1 MRNLSKKILL
11 TCIMLFGLY
20 YIFFFSQI
28 AESLKLV
35 FKVIPMLL
43 IIILAATQKNLGIKK
58 YQLLIVIGLV
68 FCMVGDYTLQW
79 FLIGLTSFLIGHIF
93 YIFAFSSTNERQVPT
108 WAKIVLLVYGA
119 SMAVWIVGTV
129 FSSGDVVLG
138 FAVIAYISVIL
149 TMGWTAI
156 KTGSTFATIGALLF
170 IASDSYL
177 AVDKF
182 VMPLPFS
189 HEFIML
195 TYYSAQIL
203 IALSILQYSEIRSK
217 VLQ

>member
-1 MRNLSKKILL
+1 MRILSKKVLL
-11 TCIMLFGLY
+11 AFIILFGLY
-20 YIFFFSQI
+20 YIFFLSHI
-28 AESLKLV
+28 PESLILI

-43 IIILAATQKNLGIKK
+43 IIILAATPKNLGIKK

-119 SMAVWIVGTV
+119 SMAVWIAGTV
-129 FSSGDVVLG
+129 FSSGEIVLG
-138 FAVIAYISVIL
+138 IAVIAYISVIL

-156 KTGSTFATIGALLF
+156 RTGSTFATIGALLF
-170 IASDSYL
+170 ISSDSYL
-177 AVDKF
+177 AINKF

-203 IALSILQYSEIRSK
+203 IALSISQYSEIRSK

>member
-1 MRNLSKKILL
+1 MRILSKKVLL
-11 TCIMLFGLY
+11 AFIILFGLY
-20 YIFFFSQI
+20 YIFFLSHI
-28 AESLKLV
+28 PESLILI

-43 IIILAATQKNLGIKK
+43 IIILAATSKNLGIKK

-119 SMAVWIVGTV
+119 GMAVWIAGTV
-129 FSSGDVVLG
+129 FSSGEIVLG
-138 FAVIAYISVIL
+138 IAVIAYISVIL

-156 KTGSTFATIGALLF
+156 RTGSTFATIGALLF
-170 IASDSYL
+170 ISSDSYL
-177 AVDKF
+177 AINKF

-203 IALSILQYSEIRSK
+203 IALSISQYSEIRSK

>member
-1 MRNLSKKILL
+1 MSKKILL
-11 TCIMLFGLY
+11 TLIMLFGLY

>member
-1 MRNLSKKILL
+1 MRILSKKVLL
-11 TCIMLFGLY
+11 AFIILFGLY
-20 YIFFFSQI
+20 YIFFLSQI
-28 AESLKLV
+28 PENLILI

-43 IIILAATQKNLGIKK
+43 IIILAATPKNLDIKK

-119 SMAVWIVGTV
+119 SMAVWIAGTV
-129 FSSGDVVLG
+129 FSSGEIVLG
-138 FAVIAYISVIL
+138 IAVIAYISVIL

-156 KTGSTFATIGALLF
+156 RTGSTFATIGALLF
-170 IASDSYL
+170 ISSDSYL
-177 AVDKF
+177 AINKF

-203 IALSILQYSEIRSK
+203 IALSISQYSEIRSK

>member
-1 MRNLSKKILL
+1 MSKKILL
-11 TCIMLFGLY
+11 TCIILFGLY
-20 YIFFFSQI
+20 YIFFFSHI
-28 AESLKLV
+28 AESLILI

-43 IIILAATQKNLGIKK
+43 IIILAATPKNLGIKK

-93 YIFAFSSTNERQVPT
+93 YIFAFFSTNERQVPT
-108 WAKIVLLVYGA
+108 WAKIVLLVYGV
-119 SMAVWIVGTV
+119 SMAVWIAGTV
-129 FSSGDVVLG
+129 FSSGEVVLG
-138 FAVIAYISVIL
+138 IAVIAYISVIL

-156 KTGSTFATIGALLF
+156 RTGSTFATIGALLF
-170 IASDSYL
+170 ISSDSYL
-177 AVDKF
+177 SINKF

-189 HEFIML
+189 HEVIML
-195 TYYSAQIL
+195 TYYGAQIL

>member
-11 TCIMLFGLY
+11 TCIILFGLY
-20 YIFFFSQI
+20 YIFFFSHI
-28 AESLKLV
+28 TESLILI

-43 IIILAATQKNLGIKK
+43 IIILAALPKNLGVKK
-58 YQLLIVIGLV
+58 YQLLIIIGLV

-79 FLIGLTSFLIGHIF
+79 FLIGLSSFLIGHIF
-93 YIFAFSSTNERQVPT
+93 YIFAFLSTNERQVPT
-108 WAKIVLLVYGA
+108 WAKIVLLVYGVG
-119 SMAVWIVGTV
+119 MAVWIAGTV
-129 FSSGDVVLG
+129 FSSGEVVLG
-138 FAVIAYISVIL
+138 IAVIAYISVIL

-156 KTGSTFATIGALLF
+156 RTGSTLATIGALLF
-170 IASDSYL
+170 ISSDSYL
-177 AVDKF
+177 AINKF

-189 HEFIML
+189 HEVIML
-195 TYYSAQIL
+195 TYYGAQIL

>member
-11 TCIMLFGLY
+11 TLIMLFGLY

-58 YQLLIVIGLV
+58 YQVLIIIGLV

-108 WAKIVLLVYGA
+108 WAKIVLLIYGA

>member
-1 MRNLSKKILL
+1 LSKKILL
-11 TCIMLFGLY
+11 TCIILFGLY
-20 YIFFFSQI
+20 YIFFFSHI
-28 AESLKLV
+28 AESLILI

-43 IIILAATQKNLGIKK
+43 IIILAATPKNLGIKK

-93 YIFAFSSTNERQVPT
+93 YIFAFFSTNERQVPT
-108 WAKIVLLVYGA
+108 WAKIVLLVYGV
-119 SMAVWIVGTV
+119 SMAVWIAGTV
-129 FSSGDVVLG
+129 FSSGEVALG
-138 FAVIAYISVIL
+138 IAVIAYISVIL

-156 KTGSTFATIGALLF
+156 RTGSTFATIGALLF
-170 IASDSYL
+170 ISSDSYL
-177 AVDKF
+177 SINKF

-189 HEFIML
+189 HEIIML
-195 TYYSAQIL
+195 TYYGAQIL

>member
-68 FCMVGDYTLQW
+68 FCMVGDYTLQR

>member
-1 MRNLSKKILL
+1 MRNLSKKIL
-11 TCIMLFGLY
+11 IAFIILFGLY
-20 YIFFFSQI
+20 YVFFLPHI
-28 AESLKLV
+28 AESLILI
-35 FKVIPMLL
+35 FKVIPMFL
-43 IIILAATQKNLGIKK
+43 IIILAATSKNLGIKK

-93 YIFAFSSTNERQVPT
+93 YILAFSSTNERQVPT

-119 SMAVWIVGTV
+119 SMALWIAGTV
-129 FSSGDVVLG
+129 FSSGDIVLG
-138 FAVIAYISVIL
+138 IAVIAYISVIL

-156 KTGSTFATIGALLF
+156 RTGSTFATIGALLF
-170 IASDSYL
+170 ILSDSYL
-177 AVDKF
+177 AINKF

-203 IALSILQYSEIRSK
+203 IALSISQYSEIRSK

>member
-1 MRNLSKKILL
+1 MSKKIL
-11 TCIMLFGLY
+11 IPFIILFGLY

-119 SMAVWIVGTV
+119 SMAVWIVSTV

-138 FAVIAYISVIL
+138 VAVIAYISVIL

-156 KTGSTFATIGALLF
+156 RTGSTFATIGALLF

>member
-1 MRNLSKKILL
+1 MRILSKKFLIAF
-11 TCIMLFGLY
+11 IILFGLY
-20 YIFFFSQI
+20 YVFFLSHI
-28 AESLKLV
+28 AESLILI

-43 IIILAATQKNLGIKK
+43 IIILAATSKNLGIKK

-93 YIFAFSSTNERQVPT
+93 YILAFFSTNERQVPA

-119 SMAVWIVGTV
+119 SMAVWIAGTV
-129 FSSGDVVLG
+129 FSSGEVVLG
-138 FAVIAYISVIL
+138 IAVIAYVSVIL

-156 KTGSTFATIGALLF
+156 RTGSTFATIGALLF
-170 IASDSYL
+170 ISSDSYL
-177 AVDKF
+177 AINKF

-189 HEFIML
+189 HEIIML

-203 IALSILQYSEIRSK
+203 IALSISQYSEIRSK

>member
-1 MRNLSKKILL
+1 MSKKIL
-11 TCIMLFGLY
+11 IPFIILFGLY
-20 YIFFFSQI
+20 YIFFFSHI

-43 IIILAATQKNLGIKK
+43 IIILAATPKNLGIKK

-79 FLIGLTSFLIGHIF
+79 FLVGLTSFLIGHIF
-93 YIFAFSSTNERQVPT
+93 YILAFSSTNERQVPT
-108 WAKIVLLVYGA
+108 WAKIVLLVYGG

-129 FSSGDVVLG
+129 FSSGEVVLG

-156 KTGSTFATIGALLF
+156 RTGSTLATIGAMLF

-177 AVDKF
+177 AIDKF

>member
-1 MRNLSKKILL
+1 MRILSKKVLL
-11 TCIMLFGLY
+11 AFIILFGLY
-20 YIFFFSQI
+20 YIFFLSHI
-28 AESLKLV
+28 PESLILI

-43 IIILAATQKNLGIKK
+43 IIILAATPKNLGIKK

-79 FLIGLTSFLIGHIF
+79 FLIGLSSFLIGQIF

-119 SMAVWIVGTV
+119 SMAVWIAGTV
-129 FSSGDVVLG
+129 FSSGEIVLG
-138 FAVIAYISVIL
+138 IAVIAYISVIL

-156 KTGSTFATIGALLF
+156 RTGSTFATIGALLF
-170 IASDSYL
+170 ISSDSYL
-177 AVDKF
+177 AINKF

-203 IALSILQYSEIRSK
+203 IALSISQYSEIRSK

>member
-1 MRNLSKKILL
+1 MSKKVLL
-11 TCIMLFGLY
+11 AFIILFGLY
-20 YIFFFSQI
+20 YIFFLSHI
-28 AESLKLV
+28 PESLILI

-43 IIILAATQKNLGIKK
+43 IIILAVTTKNLGIKK

-68 FCMVGDYTLQW
+68 FCMIGDYTLQW

-119 SMAVWIVGTV
+119 SMAVWIAGTV
-129 FSSGDVVLG
+129 FSSGEIVLG
-138 FAVIAYISVIL
+138 IAVIAYISVIL

-156 KTGSTFATIGALLF
+156 RTGSTFATIGALLF
-170 IASDSYL
+170 ISSDSYL
-177 AVDKF
+177 AINKF

-195 TYYSAQIL
+195 TYYGAQIL
-203 IALSILQYSEIRSK
+203 IALSISQYSEIRSK

>member
-1 MRNLSKKILL
+1 MSKKVLL
-11 TCIMLFGLY
+11 AFIILFGLY
-20 YIFFFSQI
+20 YIFFLSHI
-28 AESLKLV
+28 PESLILI

-43 IIILAATQKNLGIKK
+43 IIILAATSKNLGIKK

-68 FCMVGDYTLQW
+68 FCMIGDYTLQW

-129 FSSGDVVLG
+129 FSSGEIVLG
-138 FAVIAYISVIL
+138 IAVIAYISVIL

-156 KTGSTFATIGALLF
+156 RTGSTYATIGALLF
-170 IASDSYL
+170 ISSDSYL
-177 AVDKF
+177 AINKF

-203 IALSILQYSEIRSK
+203 IALSISQYSEIRSK

>member
-11 TCIMLFGLY
+11 TCIILFGLY
-20 YIFFFSQI
+20 YIFFFSHI
-28 AESLKLV
+28 TESLILI

-43 IIILAATQKNLGIKK
+43 IIILAALPKNSGVKK

-68 FCMVGDYTLQW
+68 FCMIGDYTLQW
-79 FLIGLTSFLIGHIF
+79 FLIGLSSFLIGHIF
-93 YIFAFSSTNERQVPT
+93 YIFAFLSTNERQVPT
-108 WAKIVLLVYGA
+108 WVKIVLLVYGV
-119 SMAVWIVGTV
+119 SMAVWIAGTV
-129 FSSGDVVLG
+129 FSSGEVVLG
-138 FAVIAYISVIL
+138 IAVIAYISVIL

-156 KTGSTFATIGALLF
+156 RTGSKFATIGALLF
-170 IASDSYL
+170 ISSDSYL
-177 AVDKF
+177 AINKF

-189 HEFIML
+189 HEVIML
-195 TYYSAQIL
+195 TYYGAQIL

>member
-79 FLIGLTSFLIGHIF
+79 FLFGLTSFLIGHIF

>member
-1 MRNLSKKILL
+1 MRNLSKKFLIA
-11 TCIMLFGLY
+11 CIILFGLY
-20 YIFFFSQI
+20 YVFFLSHI
-28 AESLKLV
+28 AESLILI
-35 FKVIPMLL
+35 FKVMPMLL
-43 IIILAATQKNLGIKK
+43 IIILAVTSKNVGIKK

-93 YIFAFSSTNERQVPT
+93 YVLAFSSTNERQVPA

-119 SMAVWIVGTV
+119 SMAVWIAGTV
-129 FSSGDVVLG
+129 FSSGEVVLG
-138 FAVIAYISVIL
+138 IAVIAYIAVIL

-156 KTGSTFATIGALLF
+156 RTGSTFATIGALLF
-170 IASDSYL
+170 ISSDSYL
-177 AVDKF
+177 AINKF

-189 HEFIML
+189 HELIML

-203 IALSILQYSEIRSK
+203 IALSISQYSEIRSK

>member
-1 MRNLSKKILL
+1 MARKILL
-11 TCIMLFGLY
+11 TFIILFGLY
-20 YIFFFSQI
+20 YIFFFSHIDQ
-28 AESLKLV
+28 SLKLI
-35 FKVIPMLL
+35 FKVIPMIL
-43 IIILAATQKNLGIKK
+43 IIIMAATKKAQSIKK
-58 YQLLIVIGLV
+58 YQLLIIIGLL

-93 YIFAFSSTNERQVPT
+93 YIFAFSSTNEQSVPT
-108 WAKIVLLVYGA
+108 WAKIVLLLYGVLMA
-119 SMAVWIVGTV
+119 SWIATTV
-129 FSSGDVVLG
+129 FKSGETILT
-138 FAVIAYISVIL
+138 FAVLAYISIIL

-156 KTGSTFATIGALLF
+156 RTRSTFAIIGAILF

-177 AVDKF
+177 AINKF

-189 HEFIML
+189 HEVIMM

-217 VLQ
+217 VVQ

>member
-11 TCIMLFGLY
+11 TFIILFGLY
-20 YIFFFSQI
+20 YIFFFSHI
-28 AESLKLV
+28 TESLILI

-43 IIILAATQKNLGIKK
+43 IIILAATPKNLGIKK

-68 FCMVGDYTLQW
+68 FCMIGDYTLQW
-79 FLIGLTSFLIGHIF
+79 FLFGLTSFLIGHIF
-93 YIFAFSSTNERQVPT
+93 YILAFSSTNERQVPT
-108 WAKIVLLVYGA
+108 WAKIALLVYGA
-119 SMAVWIVGTV
+119 SMAVWIAGTV
-129 FSSGDVVLG
+129 FSSGEVVLG

-156 KTGSTFATIGALLF
+156 RTGSTLATIGALLF
-170 IASDSYL
+170 IVSDSYL
-177 AVDKF
+177 AINKF
-182 VMPLPFS
+182 VMSLSFS
-189 HEFIML
+189 HEVIML

-203 IALSILQYSEIRSK
+203 IALSIFQYSEIRSK

>member
-1 MRNLSKKILL
+1 MARKNFL
-11 TCIMLFGLY
+11 TFIILFGLY
-20 YIFFFSQI
+20 YIFFFSHIDQ
-28 AESLKLV
+28 SLKLI
-35 FKVIPMLL
+35 FKVIPMIL
-43 IIILAATQKNLGIKK
+43 IIIMAATQKAQSIKK
-58 YQLLIVIGLV
+58 YQLLIVIGLL

-93 YIFAFSSTNERQVPT
+93 YIFAFSSTNEQPVPT
-108 WAKIVLLVYGA
+108 WAKVVLLLYGVL
-119 SMAVWIVGTV
+119 MAGWIATTV
-129 FSSGDVVLG
+129 FKSGETILT
-138 FAVIAYISVIL
+138 FAVLAYISIIL

-156 KTGSTFATIGALLF
+156 RTGSALAIIGAILF

-177 AVDKF
+177 AINKF

-189 HEFIML
+189 HEVIMI

-217 VLQ
+217 VVQ

>member
-1 MRNLSKKILL
+1 MSKKVLIAF
-11 TCIMLFGLY
+11 IILFGLY
-20 YIFFFSQI
+20 YVFFLSHI
-28 AESLKLV
+28 AESLILI

-43 IIILAATQKNLGIKK
+43 IIILAATSKNLGIKK

-93 YIFAFSSTNERQVPT
+93 YILAFSSTNERQVPT

-119 SMAVWIVGTV
+119 SMAVWIAGTV
-129 FSSGDVVLG
+129 FSSGEVVLG
-138 FAVIAYISVIL
+138 IAVIAYISVIL
-149 TMGWTAI
+149 TMGWTVI
-156 KTGSTFATIGALLF
+156 RTGSTFATIGALLF
-170 IASDSYL
+170 ISSDSYL
-177 AVDKF
+177 AINKF

-203 IALSILQYSEIRSK
+203 IALSISQYSEIRSK

>member
-11 TCIMLFGLY
+11 TCIILFGLY
-20 YIFFFSQI
+20 YIFFFSHI
-28 AESLKLV
+28 TESLILI

-43 IIILAATQKNLGIKK
+43 IIILAALPKNLGIKK
-58 YQLLIVIGLV
+58 YQLLIIIGLV

-79 FLIGLTSFLIGHIF
+79 FLIGLSSFLIGHIF
-93 YIFAFSSTNERQVPT
+93 YIFAFLSTNERQVPN
-108 WAKIVLLVYGA
+108 WAKIVLLVYGV
-119 SMAVWIVGTV
+119 SMAVWIAGTV
-129 FSSGDVVLG
+129 FSSGEVVLG
-138 FAVIAYISVIL
+138 IAVIAYISVIL

-156 KTGSTFATIGALLF
+156 RKGSKFATIGALLF
-170 IASDSYL
+170 ISSDSYL
-177 AVDKF
+177 AINKF

-189 HEFIML
+189 HEVIML
-195 TYYSAQIL
+195 TYYGAQIL

>member
-11 TCIMLFGLY
+11 TLIMLFGLY

-58 YQLLIVIGLV
+58 YQLLIIIGLV

-138 FAVIAYISVIL
+138 FAVIAYVSVIL

-156 KTGSTFATIGALLF
+156 QTGSTFATIGALLF